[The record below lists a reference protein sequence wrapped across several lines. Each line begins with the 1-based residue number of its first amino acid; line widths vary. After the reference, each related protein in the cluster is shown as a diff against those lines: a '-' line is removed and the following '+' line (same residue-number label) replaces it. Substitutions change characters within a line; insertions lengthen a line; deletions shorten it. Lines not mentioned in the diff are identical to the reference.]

1 MLFFWEEVPSK
12 LLNEYKPNS
21 SVENIFIEINFRS
34 KKWLLSCSCNPNLT
48 ILNNHTQNINRGLD
62 FYSST
67 IDKFI
72 ALGDFNAETWNTTIS
87 DFCGTYNLKSLIKKP
102 TYFKRK
108 TQLVLIIFWQIGQNV
123 FKTHMF
129 LKLGYT
135 IYIGSVKI
143 APPENCPLKNCPL
156 WKYPPMRVPPSEN
169 PPLKIAPKKITP
181 KKVNSKKIVPY
192 ESSLPPP
199 S

>member
-34 KKWLLSCSCNPNLT
+34 KKWLLSCSYNPNLT
-48 ILNNHTQNINRGLD
+48 ILNNHAQNINRGLD

-72 ALGDFNAETWNTTIS
+72 VLGDFNAETSNTTIS
-87 DFCGTYNLKSLIKKP
+87 DFCATYNLKSLIKKP
-102 TYFKRK
+102 TCFKRK
-108 TQLVLIIFWQIGQNV
+108 TQLVLIISWQIGQNI

-129 LKLGYT
+129 LKLGYA

-143 APPENCPLKNCPL
+143 AHYENTHLWKFPIWNSPLENCPQESYPPEN
-156 WKYPPMRVPPSEN
+156 
-169 PPLKIAPKKITP
+169 
-181 KKVNSKKIVPY
+181 
-192 ESSLPPP
+192 
-199 S
+199 